1 MSAQYGAAQLL
12 TMHKKGFT
20 LIEVMV
26 SVALFTIVMTVA
38 LGALLAMSDSDRRA
52 EALKS
57 VVNNL
62 NFALD
67 SMTRTI
73 RTGYNYHCG
82 TGGTDFA
89 TPGPQDCAGSGSS
102 YLALKAADG
111 TLVAYCLDSG
121 MLKRQVVSSGSLGI
135 DCASS
140 NFSPMTSSELT
151 ITNLQFIV
159 IGSCPQQNGA
169 GCVADSVQP
178 KVTILISGSIQM
190 GASAPTQF
198 SLQTSGTQRIY
209 DQ

>member
-1 MSAQYGAAQLL
+1 MKKPFDIAQS
-12 TMHKKGFT
+12 KGFT

-26 SVALFTIVMTVA
+26 SVAIFSVVMTVS
-38 LGALLAMSDSDRRA
+38 LGALLSMSDSDRRA

-73 RTGYNYHCG
+73 RTGYNYHCN
-82 TGGTDFA
+82 TTGTDFS
-89 TPGPQDCAGSGSS
+89 TPGPQDCTGAGAS

-111 TLVAYCLDSG
+111 TLVAYCLYNGQLMREQLASG
-121 MLKRQVVSSGSLGI
+121 PLDTICG
-135 DCASS
+135 SS
-140 NFSPMTSSELT
+140 NFSSMTSSELT

-169 GCVADSVQP
+169 GCTSDNIQP
-178 KVTILISGSIQM
+178 KVTILISGSLKTGTNAPPIQL
-190 GASAPTQF
+190 
-198 SLQTSGTQRIY
+198 SLQSSATQRIY

>member
-1 MSAQYGAAQLL
+1 MQ
-12 TMHKKGFT
+12 KKGFT
-20 LIEVMV
+20 LIEVMI
-26 SVALFTIVMTVA
+26 SVAMFSIVMTVA
-38 LGALLAMSDSDRRA
+38 LGALLSMSDSDRRA

-82 TGGTDFA
+82 TTGSDLS
-89 TPGPQDCAGSGSS
+89 TPGPQDCTGAGSS

-111 TLVAYCLDSG
+111 SLVAYCLYNG
-121 MLKRQVVSSGSLGI
+121 LIQRQQIPSGSLSV
-135 DCASS
+135 DCTSA

-159 IGSCPQQNGA
+159 IGSCPSQGSL
-169 GCVADSVQP
+169 GCVNDTVQP
-178 KVTILISGSIQM
+178 KVTILVSGSLKTGPSSQPI
-190 GASAPTQF
+190 QF